1 MTQTG
6 PHVQK
11 LKVGDKVGVGFMV
24 DSCRTCENCK
34 QDMDNYCPSMVPIFT
49 VSPLAVDVAYGGFSD
64 ILVVHERYTA
74 CIPDGVPLAGIAP
87 LFCAGITAYSSMKYY
102 GLCAPGAHVGIVGL
116 GGLGHI
122 AVKFAKAF
130 GMRVTMISTSP
141 HKRDE
146 AIHTLGADS
155 FIVSHDSEQMK
166 VHFPCI
172 HFVYFVS
179 RVNR

>member
-1 MTQTG
+1 MGEVTGTG

-24 DSCRTCENCK
+24 DSCRACENCN
-34 QDMDNYCPSMVPIFT
+34 QEMENYCPSMVPIFT
-49 VSPLAVDVAYGGFSD
+49 VSSLAGDVSYGGFSD
-64 ILVVHERYTA
+64 ILVVHERYTV
-74 CIPDGVPLAGIAP
+74 CIPDGVTLAGIAP
-87 LFCAGITAYSSMKYY
+87 LFCAGITVYSPMKYY
-102 GLCAPGAHVGIVGL
+102 GLCTPGAHVGIVGL

-130 GMRVTMISTSP
+130 GSRVTVISTSP

-166 VHFPCI
+166 VRSSYIYFQ
-172 HFVYFVS
+172 YFVT
-179 RVNR
+179 